1 MKKGKTMIQVR
12 QGVFET
18 NSSSTHSICI
28 PKKCDK
34 IINHVDFRIGEYGW
48 ENDEADPASYL
59 YTGILYAYKKDEAQE
74 LINKIANI
82 LSTNGISFTFKKPEW
97 KTWGEYQ
104 YLENGYVDHGEE
116 LIPFIQAVV
125 NDEDTLLRYLSK
137 GIVYTGN
144 DGEDPQPSG
153 CDICDEDYYDYDL
166 DKYVPNP
173 YHDIENYE
181 YFYKGN

>member
-1 MKKGKTMIQVR
+1 MRNQSGR
-12 QGVFET
+12 LG
-18 NSSSTHSICI
+18 
-28 PKKCDK
+28 
-34 IINHVDFRIGEYGW
+34 GEH
-48 ENDEADPASYL
+48 
-59 YTGILYAYKKDEAQE
+59 
-74 LINKIANI
+74 
-82 LSTNGISFTFKKPEW
+82 
-97 KTWGEYQ
+97 Q
-104 YLENGYVDHGEE
+104 YLENGYVDNGEE

-144 DGEDPQPSG
+144 DNEDPQPSG
-153 CDICDEDYYDYDL
+153 CDICDEDYYDYNL

>member
-1 MKKGKTMIQVR
+1 MIQIR

-59 YTGILYAYKKDEAQE
+59 YTGTLYAYEKDKAQE
-74 LINKIANI
+74 IINKIANI
-82 LSTNGISFTFKKPEW
+82 LSTNGISFTFEKPKW
-97 KTWGEYQ
+97 NTWGEYQ
-104 YLENGYVDHGEE
+104 YLENGYVDHGEQ

-144 DGEDPQPSG
+144 DNESELKCYAAYEYLSDSYIDADGRWH
-153 CDICDEDYYDYDL
+153 
-166 DKYVPNP
+166 DKEIPNP
-173 YHDIENYE
+173 YHDSENYD
-181 YFYKGN
+181 YFFKGN